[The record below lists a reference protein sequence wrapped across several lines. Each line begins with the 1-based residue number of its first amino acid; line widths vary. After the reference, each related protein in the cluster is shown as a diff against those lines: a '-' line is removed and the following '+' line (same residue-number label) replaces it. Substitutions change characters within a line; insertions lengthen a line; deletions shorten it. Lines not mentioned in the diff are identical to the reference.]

1 MMTYRTN
8 GYTLVEIVTALAVF
22 TVIMLAMSQIMGRGM
37 LSYKETK
44 KTQANLETA
53 QFALGL
59 IAKELRTSSVV
70 GSVVTGSSSTVTFY
84 DYSQSRC
91 IEYVLDES
99 VGEITRRSTSIVSDD
114 PDQNRSDCEAYV
126 FSGASQVVFSGLLDQ
141 SVSITPSVAASPD
154 PLVGKITF
162 ALTVGTA
169 SNASTLQTSISLRDY
184 NYTGL

>member
-1 MMTYRTN
+1 MSKRVS

-22 TVIMLAMSQIMGRGM
+22 TVIMLAMSQTLGRGM

-44 KTQANLETA
+44 RTQVNLETA

-70 GSVVTGSSSTVTFY
+70 GSSVTGTSSTIKFY

-91 IEYVLDES
+91 IEYVLDE
-99 VGEITRRSTSIVSDD
+99 GAGQITRRATSIVSAD
-114 PDQNRSDCEAYV
+114 PNQNRSDCAAYA
-126 FSGASQVVFSGLLDQ
+126 FAGAAQVVFSGLLDQ
-141 SVSITPSVAASPD
+141 SVNITPSVAASPD
-154 PLVGKITF
+154 PSVGKITM
-162 ALTVGTA
+162 ALTVGTG
-169 SNASTLQTSISLRDY
+169 SNASTLQTSVSLRDY

>member
-1 MMTYRTN
+1 MSQRTH

-22 TVIMLAMSQIMGRGM
+22 TVIMLAMSQIMGRGI

-44 KTQANLETA
+44 KTQAHLETA

-70 GSVVTGSSSTVTFY
+70 DSTIAGSASTIKFY

-99 VGEITRRSTSIVSDD
+99 VGQITRRATSIVSDD
-114 PDQNRSDCEAYV
+114 PNQNRSDCLAHT
-126 FSGASQVVFSGLLDQ
+126 FAGASQVVFSGLLDQ
-141 SVSITPSVAASPD
+141 AVSITPSAAASPD